1 MRRFW
6 LFLMVAVVALTARPA
21 YAADRITLF
30 AAASLKSAL
39 DPLAAAY
46 AASSGNFVSI
56 SYASSATLAK
66 QIEQGAPADLFA
78 SADKD
83 WMDYL
88 QTRQLI
94 VAATRVDLLGNSLVA
109 IVPRASAVQAL
120 ALSRSAF
127 AAAMGE
133 GRLATG
139 DVNSVPLGLYAKA
152 ALTQLGLWDQVRDHL
167 APADNARAA
176 LQFVARGEVPLGI
189 VYATDARAEAGVR
202 VVAMFPV
209 ESHPAIVYPFALV
222 AGGTSTAAQN
232 FLDFLASAAAKPFFE
247 AQGFVLLA
255 PH

>member
-1 MRRFW
+1 MRRFC
-6 LFLMVAVVALTARPA
+6 LFLMVAFVALTARPA
-21 YAADRITLF
+21 CAADRVTLF

-46 AASSGNFVSI
+46 AAASGNLVSI

-78 SADKD
+78 SADID

-94 VAATRVDLLGNSLVA
+94 VAATRIDLLGNSLVA

-120 ALSRSAF
+120 ALSRTAF
-127 AAAMGE
+127 AAAMGD

-152 ALTQLGLWDQVRDHL
+152 ALIRLGLWDQVRDHL
-167 APADNARAA
+167 APADNARVA

-202 VVAMFPV
+202 VVATFPAD
-209 ESHPAIVYPFALV
+209 SHPAVVYPFALV
-222 AGGTSTAAQN
+222 AGGKNAAARI
-232 FLDFLASAAAKPFFE
+232 FLDFLESAAARSFFE
-247 AQGFVLLA
+247 AQGFVLLV